1 MPRTAPRAASI
12 TAASVTAASVTTAL
26 IAALVVAAPAAPA
39 SAAPLPFDGPSPVL
53 INEVANGGSES
64 DADTFIELRNV
75 SDAPVDLTG
84 WTVFRCTDHGT
95 RVNTGRPEGET
106 TGVVLAPGDTF
117 TISRI
122 GMPGDAHVSD
132 PLPIDGVGVVLIA
145 PGERIADRL
154 GIYPNAP
161 WMMRSECSGQENL
174 PNRLDFSRGESW
186 QRVGTTG
193 TPSLDFIAAEATPDA
208 PNRTAPSPRSIE
220 PVRIAEVAS
229 AGPAGDTDEFVEL
242 VNEGKSTVDLSGW
255 TLSRCTA
262 SGRLRTD
269 TVQAVLGDGTTLAPG
284 ERILIAGADP
294 SFDGDVAATA
304 ASAMADL
311 AFGVSLADAAG
322 LLVDRIAVARLA
334 DSACQD
340 DQTKLAPIAD
350 PVAAESYQRTA
361 GGWIV
366 APRTP
371 GEANATVQDA
381 VVEQPFT
388 YESGVSVAISEVATD
403 PAQSELPSGMRQ
415 QNWIELANYGQA
427 PVDLSGWE
435 VRRCQADGR
444 RAIKP
449 QVVVPV
455 GTVLAPGETWMAARD
470 GTDAAVTAD
479 AVYGTSLNLL
489 GAGVWIE
496 DADGRR
502 VDSMGAFALNEQDAA
517 HVALSPCTKGI
528 ALPAFL
534 PDRMLGETFQRSAF
548 SGVDA
553 VDFAAAP
560 ATPGVIDLLERPDP
574 TARVAT
580 VQPASLPQPAAGI
593 AGRRGHL
600 PAAGTSSAGALST
613 AATIVAAWSGATD
626 GEVLPGGPGLGAS
639 ETPVA
644 DITVPLPGEGWMRP
658 FLRLQVDAR
667 SLAPGSVVA
676 WTGTTLERAEVQLFV
691 WDHAAPGW
699 RLLDTGSGAPVTLEG
714 AIGADDIADGVVTLL
729 VRDGD
734 RIEST
739 LAPEPDGAF
748 EDPSDYDVA
757 LAHVTDT
764 QYLSEAYPAV
774 YARMLSWIADEAQ
787 ERRIGFVQHT
797 GDLIQNWVDPDQ
809 SDDRAVVEYE
819 RASAIQAILDDA
831 GIPNAVLP
839 GNHDTKR
846 GLDHDLFNAA
856 FGPQRYEGRPWY
868 GESIAP
874 GDNRASWSRFEAA
887 GAEFIVLTLP
897 YGYGEPEL
905 AWAERVVAEYPGA
918 NVIIAT
924 HEHLR
929 PMTADDAARRS
940 DASRWNSRADEL
952 WARVVE
958 PNRNVILVLSGHFHG
973 IGTIVSD
980 DVGGVPGRTVAELL
994 ADYQEFRTHTGARA
1008 TGFFRMLQFDV
1019 DGGAIAVDTRSVRLG
1034 ESASADYDYLQVKP
1048 ENGLDT
1054 ALSNNRPWNVVDAGL
1069 QGRYDALDDEFRVSI
1084 VLQHDTLVSTIA
1096 VEVVTGAPR

>member
-1 MPRTAPRAASI
+1 MLRTAPRAASI
-12 TAASVTAASVTTAL
+12 TTASLTTAL
-26 IAALVVAAPAAPA
+26 VAALLIATPVAPSQAA
-39 SAAPLPFDGPSPVL
+39 AAPLPFDGPSPVL

-193 TPSLDFIAAEATPDA
+193 TPSLDFIVAEATPDA
-208 PNRTAPSPRSIE
+208 PNRTVPSPRSTE
-220 PVRIAEVAS
+220 PVRIAEIAS
-229 AGPAGDTDEFVEL
+229 AGPAGDADEFVEL
-242 VNEGKSTVDLSGW
+242 VNESTTTVDLGGW

-269 TVQAVLGDGTTLAPG
+269 TVQAVVGDGTTLAPG

-294 SFDGDVAATA
+294 SFDVDVAATA

-322 LLVDRIAVARLA
+322 LLVDRIAVSRLA

-361 GGWIV
+361 SGWIV

-371 GEANATVQDA
+371 GEANATEQDA
-381 VVEQPFT
+381 VFEQPFSYGT
-388 YESGVSVAISEVATD
+388 GVSVAISEVATD
-403 PAQSELPSGMRQ
+403 PGQDELPAGLRQ

-444 RAIKP
+444 RAIEP
-449 QVVVPV
+449 QVVIPA
-455 GTVLAPGETWMAARD
+455 GTVLGPGETWMAARE
-470 GTDAAVTAD
+470 GTDAADAAD

-502 VDSMGAFALNEQDAA
+502 VDSMGAFALNEQDIA
-517 HVALSPCTKGI
+517 HVALSPCTKGL

-548 SGVDA
+548 TGDDA

-560 ATPGVIDLLERPDP
+560 ATPGAIDLLERADP

-580 VQPASLPQPAAGI
+580 VQPASTVPAGIGI
-593 AGRRGHL
+593 AGRRWHV
-600 PAAGTSSAGALST
+600 PDPGTARH
-613 AATIVAAWSGATD
+613 AATVVAAWSGATD
-626 GEVLPGGPGLGAS
+626 GEGLPGGPGASAS
-639 ETPVA
+639 EVPVV
-644 DITVPLPGEGWMRP
+644 DIAAPLAGEGWARP
-658 FLRLQVDAR
+658 YLRLHLDA
-667 SLAPGSVVA
+667 SALAPGSVVA

-691 WDHAAPGW
+691 WDHRAPGW
-699 RLLDTGSGAPVTLEG
+699 RLLDAGSGAPVTLEG
-714 AIGADDIADGVVTLL
+714 AIAADDIADGVVTLL

-734 RIEST
+734 RVGST
-739 LAPEPDGAF
+739 LASAPDGAF
-748 EDPSDYDVA
+748 EDPSDYDIA
-757 LAHVTDT
+757 LVHVTDT

-774 YARMLSWIADEAQ
+774 YSRMLSWIADEAQ

-819 RASAIQAILDDA
+819 RASTIQSILDDA

-856 FGPQRYEGRPWY
+856 FGPQRYEDRPWY
-868 GESIAP
+868 GESIEP

-905 AWAERVVAEYPGA
+905 AWAERVVAEHPGA

-929 PMTADDAARRS
+929 PMTAEDAARRS

-1019 DGGAIAVDTRSVRLG
+1019 DGGAIAVDTRSIRLG

-1048 ENGLDT
+1048 ETGLTT
-1054 ALSNNRPWNVVDAGL
+1054 AISNNRPWNVVDAGL
-1069 QGRYDALDDEFRVSI
+1069 QGRYDELDGEFLVEI

-1096 VEVVTGAPR
+1096 VEVVTESPQ